1 MKYMKVKDLVID
13 MNSIVAAYTEN
24 YVDDYRIKFLLNEQ
38 VMHDICFD
46 SIIERDRVFEA
57 ICSRLDAWE
66 VMV

>member
-24 YVDDYRIKFLLNEQ
+24 YVDDYRIKFLLNDQ

-46 SIIERDRVFEA
+46 SIIERDHVFEV
-57 ICSRLDAWE
+57 ICAKLNAWE